1 MDAFRTFQRFVCRL
15 FERIEIYQLKYRSSS
30 SSQEASFAVGKFAAI
45 EAALKDSD
53 CIYDCPKLIRTL
65 KLIVEEIATFDS
77 PPAAQHGVALESPSK
92 KIVLERM

>member
-1 MDAFRTFQRFVCRL
+1 VDAFRTFQRFVCRL

-30 SSQEASFAVGKFAAI
+30 SQEASFAEGKFAAI
-45 EAALKDSD
+45 ETALKDSD

-65 KLIVEEIATFDS
+65 KLIVEETATFDS
-77 PPAAQHGVALESPSK
+77 PPADTDGVALESPSK